1 VQHCTPEQLALAA
14 LREPLPEP
22 DAAHLA
28 GCAACQAD
36 VASLRRSVDVLAVP
50 ELAAPSG
57 AVAPPPSVW
66 DSIAAATGVTAAPRP
81 DVVAA
86 AATSGSAPGA
96 VPGASGVSPV
106 SAVPDLHVAAPVT
119 AAPAAPVPPASPAA
133 AGSPAPGSAP
143 PGADVRELRPRR
155 STRVL
160 LAVAASLVLGAG
172 IGAGVTALAQRDGGE
187 AVTATDLASLEG
199 SDAEGSAEVVAR
211 GGGSVLEVQLDA
223 PEQTDGYY
231 EVWLIEPDIER
242 MIPVGIVQAGT
253 TSLDLPAGVDLAEYP
268 IVDVSVEPL
277 DGDPAHSGVSVARGV
292 LPT

>member
-28 GCAACQAD
+28 GCAACQAE
-36 VASLRRSVDVLAVP
+36 VASLRRSVDILAVP

-66 DSIAAATGVTAAPRP
+66 EAIATATGVTAAPRP
-81 DVVAA
+81 DAVAA
-86 AATSGSAPGA
+86 GAAPSGA
-96 VPGASGVSPV
+96 SPV
-106 SAVPDLHVAAPVT
+106 SAVPDLPAAVPAP
-119 AAPAAPVPPASPAA
+119 AAPAAP
-133 AGSPAPGSAP
+133 PAPTAPAEATPP
-143 PGADVRELRPRR
+143 PGRPVSEGAPVRELRPRR

-160 LAVAASLVLGAG
+160 LAVAASLVVGAG
-172 IGAGVTALAQRDGGE
+172 LGAGVTALAQRDGGE
-187 AVTATDLASLEG
+187 AVTATDLAPLEG

-211 GGGSVLEVQLDA
+211 GDGSVLEVQLDA
-223 PEQTDGYY
+223 PDQPDGYY